1 MGILNRQNPQN
12 DSNLDQNNLDINEI
26 SIILN
31 MIKETSF
38 KGKDLEAIY
47 NLVIKL
53 QKQYTKLEIN

>member
-1 MGILNRQNPQN
+1 MGILSRQNPQN
-12 DSNLDQNNLDINEI
+12 NPNLNQNNLDTNEI

-38 KGKDLEAIY
+38 KGKDLEAVY

-53 QKQYTKLEIN
+53 QKQYTKLEAN